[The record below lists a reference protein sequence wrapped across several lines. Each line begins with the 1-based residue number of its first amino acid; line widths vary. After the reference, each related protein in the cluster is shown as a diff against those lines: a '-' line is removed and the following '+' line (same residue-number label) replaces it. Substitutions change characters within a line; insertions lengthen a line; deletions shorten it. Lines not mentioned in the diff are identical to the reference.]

1 MKLVTAQEM
10 KEIDNL
16 AQAEYVIPGILL
28 MDQAA
33 KSVADVVAG
42 ELEETVGVRAV
53 IFCGGG
59 NNGGDGFGAARWLS
73 SYGMQVKVFL
83 IGKELNDISGD
94 AAQELKMY
102 TVAGGAV
109 EVLHSEEDW
118 LLAEIAV
125 AKADVVV
132 DALIGTGFNGE
143 LNEEVKRACR
153 LINSSEKLVAAVDV
167 PTGVN
172 ADDGSV
178 DKDAVCADLTVTM
191 AVSKTG
197 LWLYPAYEYCG
208 DVFVADIGMPTKLV
222 DEYPSKKYRLTAAIV
237 GELLSIRKGNAHKG
251 EAGRVVIC
259 AGSPGYVGAAA
270 LCSRAAVK
278 AGAGLVSLATPLSSR
293 EVLAVKLDEVMVHG
307 LLERMPGVLGSAA
320 ASDVLSKTENADIL
334 AIGPGLGISD
344 STKQTV
350 REILLKAKL
359 PVVIDADALTALQ
372 DNLDVLE
379 KMMAPKVL
387 TPHPGEMARLTG
399 LDVAEIDHDRIAV
412 AAKYAQEWNAV
423 IVLKGAPT
431 VIGCPDGNVY
441 VNSTGSSVLATGGS
455 GDVLTG
461 IIAGLAAQG
470 ISLQE
475 AAICGVYLHGLSGTL
490 ACQNV
495 GLAAGEIAE
504 YLPAAREELQN
515 GCNYDI
521 YNDGPKVI
529 KLNNADK

>member
-1 MKLVTAQEM
+1 M
-10 KEIDNL
+10 
-16 AQAEYVIPGILL
+16 
-28 MDQAA
+28 
-33 KSVADVVAG
+33 
-42 ELEETVGVRAV
+42 
-53 IFCGGG
+53 
-59 NNGGDGFGAARWLS
+59 GAA
-73 SYGMQVKVFL
+73 
-83 IGKELNDISGD
+83 SG
-94 AAQELKMY
+94 
-102 TVAGGAV
+102 
-109 EVLHSEEDW
+109 H
-118 LLAEIAV
+118 
-125 AKADVVV
+125 
-132 DALIGTGFNGE
+132 
-143 LNEEVKRACR
+143 RACICNVLR
-153 LINSSEKLVAAVDV
+153 
-167 PTGVN
+167 
-172 ADDGSV
+172 
-178 DKDAVCADLTVTM
+178 
-191 AVSKTG
+191 
-197 LWLYPAYEYCG
+197 
-208 DVFVADIGMPTKLV
+208 
-222 DEYPSKKYRLTAAIV
+222 
-237 GELLSIRKGNAHKG
+237 
-251 EAGRVVIC
+251 IC
-259 AGSPGYVGAAA
+259 ARY
-270 LCSRAAVK
+270 
-278 AGAGLVSLATPLSSR
+278 
-293 EVLAVKLDEVMVHG
+293 
-307 LLERMPGVLGSAA
+307 
-320 ASDVLSKTENADIL
+320 N
-334 AIGPGLGISD
+334 
-344 STKQTV
+344 
-350 REILLKAKL
+350 
-359 PVVIDADALTALQ
+359 
-372 DNLDVLE
+372 NLDVLE